1 MITIEM
7 IGRMV
12 PGLEIADLERWIAN
26 RWIRPEGQ
34 PQGGGYL
41 FREVD
46 VARVRLIAELRYD
59 LHIEEETLP
68 VVLSLMDQL
77 YGLRNRMR
85 MLHAAIERQPAEIR
99 DTIAQHLAEQ
109 LGRRDT
115 ER

>member
-7 IGRMV
+7 IGRLV
-12 PGLEIADLERWIAN
+12 PGLNTADLERWIAN
-26 RWIRPEGQ
+26 RWIRPEGR
-34 PQGGGYL
+34 PESGGYL
-41 FREVD
+41 FRDVD

-77 YGLRNRMR
+77 YGLRHQMR
-85 MLHAAIERQPAEIR
+85 LLHAAIERQPAEIR
-99 DTIAQHLAEQ
+99 NAIVQHLAEQ
-109 LGRRDT
+109 LGRGGG